1 MNWIIEHF
9 KDVLEIIGAVVSLA
23 TLIVALTPTQKDDN
37 VLAKV
42 IKFLSVIGLLNPG
55 KSFIGKAAQAAADA
69 KKAEE
74 K

>member
-1 MNWIIEHF
+1 MNWIIEHY
-9 KDVLEIIGAVVSLA
+9 KDVLAVIGAAVSLA
-23 TLIVALTPTQKDDN
+23 TLIVALTPTQKDDD

-42 IKFLSVIGLLNPG
+42 IKFLSAFGLLNPDKSFVG
-55 KSFIGKAAQAAADA
+55 KSAAPAE